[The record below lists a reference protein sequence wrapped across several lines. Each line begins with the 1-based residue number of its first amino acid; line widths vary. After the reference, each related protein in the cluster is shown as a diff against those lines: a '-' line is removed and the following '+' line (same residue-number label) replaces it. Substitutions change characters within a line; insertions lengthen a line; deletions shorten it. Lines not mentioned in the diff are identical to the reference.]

1 MTEEKKIPVIWAVGG
16 GKGGVGKSI
25 IGTFIAFWLSRMGK
39 KTVLVDTDL
48 GGANVHTLMGI
59 KNPPRSL
66 NDFLAKKYS
75 SLNDICID
83 SEVNGLRLITGAG
96 EILSLAN
103 PKFAQK
109 IKIMKGILK
118 LDADQVILDLGAGSS
133 YNTLDFFLMAEKKLV
148 VVTPQPTSIQNAYSF
163 IRGAVYRRLS
173 QLTSRDP
180 SISALIQ
187 TAMNPK
193 NELQMRTIKELC
205 QVIEDLE
212 GAEASKEIKKDLGK
226 IRPIIVTNMVR
237 EPSDKNAGKIVQLVA
252 EKYLTIRSENFG
264 TVVYDRQIE
273 QMISEMIP
281 LVRISQSSELFGCVY
296 DIVIKTLESN

>member
-1 MTEEKKIPVIWAVGG
+1 MPEQKKIPVIWAVGG

-25 IGTFIAFWLSRMGK
+25 ISSLIGFWLSRMGK
-39 KTVLVDTDL
+39 ETVLVDTDL
-48 GGANVHTLMGI
+48 GGANLHTLMGI
-59 KNPPRSL
+59 KTPPKTL
-66 NDFLAKKYS
+66 NDFLSKKTA
-75 SLNDICID
+75 SLNEVCIN
-83 SEVNGLRLITGAG
+83 SEVNRLKLITGAG

-118 LDADQVILDLGAGSS
+118 LDADHVILDLGAGSS
-133 YNTLDFFLMAEKKLV
+133 YNTLDFFLMAEKKIA
-148 VVTPQPTSIQNAYSF
+148 VVTPQPTSIQNAYAF
-163 IRGAVYRRLS
+163 IRSAVYRRLS

-193 NELQMRTIKELC
+193 NDLQMRTIKELC

-212 GAEASKEIKKDLGK
+212 GPDAAKEIKKDLSK
-226 IRPIIVTNMVR
+226 IHPVIITNMVKD
-237 EPSDKNAGKIVQLVA
+237 PADKNAGKIVQLVA
-252 EKYLTIRSENFG
+252 EKYLTIQSENFG

-273 QMISEMIP
+273 QMVSEMTP

-296 DIVIKTLESN
+296 NIVTRML